1 MSQRSLLSPVAH
13 PSTVWQECIDEA
25 LLDGPRLIQQWLHAL
40 TGLLLVQQQR
50 ALTPKDTQHWRQA
63 HDTLC
68 MVRGTI
74 QGLWVSR
81 WHQTMD
87 QAPPT
92 AQSSGLSVRAL
103 RFEALEW
110 MSQTQIDATVE
121 AARFEQSVLR
131 ETQTVVQTWFDRCNR
146 LLPVDQRM
154 ALAHHPLRP
163 ENSIQALLHTLDTVC
178 PDPQIRISWLQ
189 IGAEAWAEQ
198 LHRLYRLLDQV
209 LDHQGMLPTPADGNP
224 TPSGHEVSSS
234 SAPSHITLSELH
246 QLLVDDWN
254 QPTTDSSTAWQT
266 TTLAYEAP
274 QSIQEDRR
282 KRPRDGVS
290 TTTSNTNRPE
300 RLTDL
305 AEEVVGLMLDSISKD
320 ARLLPPLVRVLQQL
334 RPVLLQAARE
344 EPRFFADRTNPARQ
358 LLDKLIQHSLA
369 YSATQTHSTAF
380 QDYLQAVQRT
390 LNTLNADPNKRASA
404 RFAQALADFNA
415 YLHPP
420 ASTTSPEDND
430 AEIVAVLL
438 KAEQRHLLLE
448 NIRQQMA
455 LLPEMASAPSELQAF
470 VRGPW
475 AQVLTNARL
484 SPMVSA
490 SSNASAG
497 EPPAAERYWKLLP
510 DLLWSCQPTLIGS
523 QKARLIK
530 SIPVLLKQ
538 LREGLQSIQYP
549 PEESRRLLA
558 YIMAQH
564 QQALKHVPASPSKN
578 TSDAADLTALAQASI
593 QTLPPV
599 ASSSKATA
607 APDWE
612 STVLFGSSDFAQT
625 EPLASAIDE
634 QATPNDFSLWPELS
648 VGAWVELDYPLGCI
662 RRVKLHWISPQGRMY
677 LFKDAAGEPISI
689 AKAMYDNLLRQ
700 QRLRIVALHSMIDD
714 ALDTVMAQA
723 VRNSVN
729 TSESRPND

>member
-40 TGLLLVQQQR
+40 TGRLLAQQQR
-50 ALTPKDTQHWRQA
+50 ALTPKDTQQWRQA

-87 QAPPT
+87 EAPPT
-92 AQSSGLSVRAL
+92 AHSSGLSASAL

-110 MSQTQIDATVE
+110 MNQAQIDATVE

-131 ETQTVVQTWFDRCNR
+131 DTQTVVQTWFDRCNR
-146 LLPVDQRM
+146 LLPTHQRM

-163 ENSIQALLHTLDTVC
+163 ESSIQALLHTLDTVC
-178 PDPQIRISWLQ
+178 PDPQMRISWLQ
-189 IGAEAWAEQ
+189 MGAEAWAEQ
-198 LHRLYRLLDQV
+198 LRRLYRLLDQV
-209 LDHQGMLPTPADGNP
+209 LDHQTMLPMPADSTP
-224 TPSGHEVSSS
+224 TPSTHQVSSS
-234 SAPSHITLSELH
+234 SVPSHITLSELH

-254 QPTTDSSTAWQT
+254 QPTTAPSTAWQT

-274 QSIQEDRR
+274 QPIQPDRR
-282 KRPRDGVS
+282 KKPRDGVS
-290 TTTSNTNRPE
+290 TMTSNGPE

-305 AEEVVGLMLDSISKD
+305 AEEVVGLMLDSIGKD
-320 ARLLPPLVRVLQQL
+320 ARLLPPVVQVLQQL
-334 RPVLLQAARE
+334 RPALLQAARE
-344 EPRFFADRTNPARQ
+344 EPRFFSDRTNPARQ
-358 LLDKLIQHSLA
+358 LLDKLTQHSLA

-380 QDYLQAVQRT
+380 QGYLQAVQHT
-390 LNTLNADPNKRASA
+390 LNTLNADPHRRASA
-404 RFAQALADFNA
+404 RFSQALADFNA

-420 ASTTSPEDND
+420 ASTASPQHND
-430 AEIVAVLL
+430 AEVVAVLL
-438 KAEQRHLLLE
+438 KAEQRYLLLE
-448 NIRQQMA
+448 NIRQQMG

-475 AQVLTNARL
+475 AQVLADARL
-484 SPMVSA
+484 SPIASP
-490 SSNASAG
+490 SSNASSG
-497 EPPAAERYWKLLP
+497 ELPAVERYWKLLP
-510 DLLWSCQPTLIGS
+510 DLLWSCQPALIGT

-530 SIPVLLKQ
+530 LIPMLLKQ
-538 LREGLQSIQYP
+538 LREGLQGIQYP

-564 QQALKHVPASPSKN
+564 QQALKCVPASPSKH
-578 TSDAADLTALAQASI
+578 TTDTADLTALAEATL
-593 QTLPPV
+593 QTSPLV
-599 ASSSKATA
+599 ATGSKATAA

-612 STVLFGSSDFAQT
+612 STVLFGASDFAQT
-625 EPLASAIDE
+625 EPLACAIDE
-634 QATPNDFSLWPELS
+634 QATPNDFSLWPELR

-662 RRVKLHWISPQGRMY
+662 RRAKLHWISPQGRMY
-677 LFKDAAGEPISI
+677 LFKDAAGEHISI

-700 QRLRIVALHSMIDD
+700 QRLRIVALHSMVDD

-729 TSESRPND
+729 TSESRPCD